1 MIMKKTI
8 ISLFAILLLC
18 LQLARGQNNLVSNAI
33 QAFSE
38 GKYEHAFELTGNAL
52 ANPDRLSGDY
62 VPAAFYYHAKARIQV
77 LRIAMEEGDQEKL
90 SLMQNALIESYFD
103 YKQALKTAGDK
114 LKTDI
119 QNDLQGLYNPI
130 LQTGLGALNMAN
142 DRRQPANVRESALQS
157 GKGYLEA
164 ARDISPTYLACDLLG
179 QCYLALLDSTA
190 AYEQFRQ
197 SVQAYIENPP
207 SSPDFLV
214 AYVFFRKAIIERYG
228 MHDHPLALSTLMK
241 GQQLLSK
248 EYSRAQASGI
258 SQEQQN
264 DYENGMKDLT
274 GFELDIYLNDKSLS
288 QKAIIRFQEVLMI
301 YPEDYDVHIS
311 YANLMEDI
319 DPLLAIDAY
328 ETAISIDDSRELA
341 WYNLGAMYNNIGS
354 ELYLKG
360 LNHDDD
366 ALADSLYNEANNS
379 FRKAYLNMEEAY
391 KINPKS
397 IQTIRAL
404 VQLANSLGL
413 DEKADFYREKE
424 MELRGF

>member
-1 MIMKKTI
+1 MKKHI
-8 ISLFAILLLC
+8 ISLLATLLLC
-18 LQLARGQNNLVSNAI
+18 IPFAIGQNNLVSNAI

-38 GKYEHAFELTGNAL
+38 GKYEQAFEQTGNAL
-52 ANPDRLSGDY
+52 ANPGRLSGDY
-62 VPAAFYYHAKARIQV
+62 IPAAFYYHAKARIQV
-77 LRIAMEEGDQEKL
+77 LRIAMNEGDQEKL
-90 SLMQNALIESYFD
+90 SQMQNALIESYFD
-103 YKQALKTAGDK
+103 YKEALKTAGDK

-142 DRRQPANVRESALQS
+142 DRRQPGNVRRSALES
-157 GKGYLEA
+157 SRGYLEA
-164 ARDISPTYLACDLLG
+164 AKDISPTYLACDLLG
-179 QCYLALLDSTA
+179 QCYLALQDTSA
-190 AYEQFRQ
+190 AYAEFRQ
-197 SVQAYIENPP
+197 SVETYIEDPP
-207 SSPDFLV
+207 NSPDFLV

-228 MHDHPLALSTLMK
+228 LQDAPLSLTTLMK
-241 GQQLLSK
+241 GQQVLAK
-248 EYSRAQASGI
+248 EYSRAQAAGI
-258 SQEQQN
+258 STEQQQ

-274 GFELDIYLNDKSLS
+274 GFELDIYLKEKDLS
-288 QKAIIRFQEVLMI
+288 QKAIIRFQEVVML

-328 ETAISIDDSRELA
+328 ETAISIDESRELG

-354 ELYLKG
+354 ELYMKG

-366 ALADSLYNEANNS
+366 AVADSLYNEANNY

-391 KINPKS
+391 KINPNS
-397 IQTIRAL
+397 IYTIRAL

-413 DEKADFYREKE
+413 DEKAAFYREKE